1 MADISSQ
8 HSGISISQALRDLP
22 QESPM
27 QSAWPMLAQHIPA
40 KKWRRY
46 FPVAL
51 AASMALLAIIPMSL
65 HSPQVSEDQ
74 NNAPL
79 QSVMQQSSQLENIL
93 IATRNS
99 TSSNASAEIISL
111 ALEDR
116 IHAID
121 SELGADSLTSAQ
133 QLGLWQQRVSIL
145 QEATG
150 LYSSQ
155 RYQQAEGLPYEIA
168 LVESF

>member
-22 QESPM
+22 QEAPM
-27 QSAWPMLAQHIPA
+27 QSAWPTLEQHIPV
-40 KKWRRY
+40 KKSRRY
-46 FPVAL
+46 FPMAL

-65 HSPQVSEDQ
+65 HSPKINDDLSG
-74 NNAPL
+74 AAL
-79 QSVMQQSSQLENIL
+79 QSAMHQSSQLENIL

-99 TSSNASAEIISL
+99 ASSNASAEVISL

-121 SELGADSLTSAQ
+121 SELGVDSLTSAQ
-133 QLGLWQQRVSIL
+133 QLTLWKQRISIL

-155 RYQQAEGLPYEIA
+155 RYQQAEGRSYEIA

>member
-1 MADISSQ
+1 MSDISSQ
-8 HSGISISQALRDLP
+8 HAGISIAQALRDLP

-27 QSAWPMLAQHIPA
+27 QSAWPMLAQRIPA
-40 KKWRRY
+40 KKSHRY
-46 FPVAL
+46 FPMAL
-51 AASMALLAIIPMSL
+51 VASMALLAIVPMSL
-65 HSPQVSEDQ
+65 HSPPNGKDQ
-74 NNAPL
+74 SNAYL

-93 IATRNS
+93 VATRNS
-99 TSSNASAEIISL
+99 TSSNASAEVISL

-121 SELGADSLTSAQ
+121 SELGTGSLSSAQ
-133 QLGLWQQRVSIL
+133 QLGLWQKRVSTL

-155 RYQQAEGLPYEIA
+155 RYQQAEGLPYEIS

>member
-1 MADISSQ
+1 MADLSAQNSS
-8 HSGISISQALRDLP
+8 ISIAQALQDLP
-22 QESPM
+22 QETPL
-27 QSAWPMLAQHIPA
+27 QSAWPMLAQKIPA
-40 KKWRRY
+40 KKSHRY
-46 FPVAL
+46 FPMAL
-51 AASMALLAIIPMSL
+51 AASIALLAIIPMSR
-65 HSPQVSEDQ
+65 HSPQIIETQSDARLQ
-74 NNAPL
+74 PL
-79 QSVMQQSSQLENIL
+79 MQQSLQLENFL

-99 TSSNASAEIISL
+99 TSNNASAEVISL

-121 SELGADSLTSAQ
+121 SELGSASLTSAQ
-133 QLGLWQQRVSIL
+133 QLSLWQQRVGTL

-155 RYQQAEGLPYEIA
+155 RYQQAEGRPFEIA